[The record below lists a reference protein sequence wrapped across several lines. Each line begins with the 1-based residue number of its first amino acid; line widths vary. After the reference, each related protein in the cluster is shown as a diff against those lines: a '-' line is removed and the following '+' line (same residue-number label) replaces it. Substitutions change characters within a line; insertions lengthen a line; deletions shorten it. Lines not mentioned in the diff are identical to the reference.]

1 MDSKTRASNNA
12 DKDEKEVNPFL
23 DRVRKVLLAGLGA
36 AALAQ
41 DELEDFIKRL
51 VERGEIA
58 EQDAKKLIE
67 ETRAK
72 RKKRSGTAE
81 ERISKRMEE
90 LLERLNVPTKQDLRT
105 LSNKINALSKK
116 VDELK
121 KTQD

>member
-1 MDSKTRASNNA
+1 MDSKTRASNKA
-12 DKDEKEVNPFL
+12 SKDEKEVNPFL
-23 DRVRKVLLAGLGA
+23 EGVRKVLLAGLGA

-41 DELEDFIKRL
+41 DELEDFVKRL

-72 RKKRSGTAE
+72 RNKRSGTAE

-90 LLERLNVPTKQDLRT
+90 LLERLNVPTKHDLKT
-105 LSNKINALSKK
+105 LTDKINALSKK

-121 KTQD
+121 KTQG